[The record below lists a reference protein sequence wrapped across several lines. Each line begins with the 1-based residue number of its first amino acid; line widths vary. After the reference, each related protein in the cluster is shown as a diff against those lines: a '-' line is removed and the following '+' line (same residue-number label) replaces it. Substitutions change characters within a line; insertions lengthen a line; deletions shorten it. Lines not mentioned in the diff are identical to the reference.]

1 MVYNW
6 WINISQKVTYICHF
20 PTEYSQ
26 EVWRSFKNCL
36 KFRKVVNFFVFTKR
50 FLGSLWELAFLELC
64 PIVALLWLGRA
75 YFLKFY
81 DFLLFN
87 LFSCIHGSGLQTRNF
102 LYATDVVEAFLT
114 VLKKGKP
121 GEIYNIG
128 TNFEMSV
135 LQLAKELIQLVRI
148 CCERVVFSKFSDSN
162 E

>member
-1 MVYNW
+1 M
-6 WINISQKVTYICHF
+6 
-20 PTEYSQ
+20 
-26 EVWRSFKNCL
+26 
-36 KFRKVVNFFVFTKR
+36 KFCVFSKR
-50 FLGSLWELAFLELC
+50 FLGSHWKLAFLELC
-64 PIVALLWLGRA
+64 SIVALLWFGRA
-75 YFLKFY
+75 YFFTFY

-87 LFSCIHGSGLQTRNF
+87 LFSCIHGSGLQKRSF

-148 CCERVVFSKFSDSN
+148 CCERVVFSKVSDSN
-162 E
+162 D

>member
-1 MVYNW
+1 MKFCVFSKSSK
-6 WINISQKVTYICHF
+6 IALGIGFSGIV
-20 PTEYSQ
+20 P
-26 EVWRSFKNCL
+26 NCCL
-36 KFRKVVNFFVFTKR
+36 T
-50 FLGSLWELAFLELC
+50 LA
-64 PIVALLWLGRA
+64 RMA
-75 YFLKFY
+75 YFLKLY

-87 LFSCIHGSGLQTRNF
+87 FSCIHGSGLQTRNF

-148 CCERVVFSKFSDSN
+148 YCERVVFSKFSDTMTNLVKKQQITVYSIERLIN
-162 E
+162 NK